1 MGCLAA
7 KVQAANARFA
17 AWPDLIG
24 VSVMAEKSGV
34 AARREEIRKQY
45 WPKED
50 LWTGEKEVGWFP
62 GPRTLPLILGLLSS
76 KEISAKKDPS
86 SVYLDLVSRQRGE
99 GVIEMGHEADH
110 AFASGY
116 EGRRAIRTW
125 QERMKIL
132 EDNGFIKTVEVG
144 NQRFRYVAI
153 VHPTTA
159 VQRLRD
165 SKRIPDKWWNAYV
178 ARKLETREATHEQRE
193 KKKATAQKVVPLV
206 PPGKA
211 QGQKKAGSK

>member
-1 MGCLAA
+1 
-7 KVQAANARFA
+7 
-17 AWPDLIG
+17 
-24 VSVMAEKSGV
+24 MAEKSGA

-62 GPRTLPLILGLLSS
+62 VPRTLPLILSLLSS
-76 KEISAKKDPS
+76 KEISGKKDPS
-86 SVYLDLVSRQRGE
+86 SVYLDLLSRQRGE

-116 EGRRAIRTW
+116 EGRRAVRTW

-132 EDNGFIKTVEVG
+132 EANGFIRTVEVG
-144 NQRFRYVAI
+144 NQQYKYVAI

-165 SKRIPDKWWNAYV
+165 AKKVPTKWWNAYV
-178 ARKLETREATHEQRE
+178 TRKLETKEATHEQRE
-193 KKKATAQKVVPLV
+193 KKKASAQKVVALT
-206 PPGKA
+206 PGVKVN
-211 QGQKKAGSK
+211 KVRSK

>member
-1 MGCLAA
+1 MT
-7 KVQAANARFA
+7 
-17 AWPDLIG
+17 
-24 VSVMAEKSGV
+24 EKSGV
-34 AARREEIRKQY
+34 AARREVVRKQY

-62 GPRTLPLILGLLSS
+62 APRTLPLILSLLSS

-86 SVYLDLVSRQRGE
+86 SVYLELLSRQRGE

-110 AFASGY
+110 SYASGY
-116 EGRRAIRTW
+116 EGRRAVRTW

-132 EDNGFIKTVEVG
+132 ESNGFIRTVEIG

-159 VQRLRD
+159 VQKLRD
-165 SKRIPDKWWNAYV
+165 SKKLPDKWWNAYV
-178 ARKLETREATHEQRE
+178 ARKLETGEATHEQRE
-193 KKKATAQKVVPLV
+193 KKKANAQKIVSLV
-206 PPGKA
+206 PSEA
-211 QGQKKAGSK
+211 SAGQKKARAK

>member
-1 MGCLAA
+1 
-7 KVQAANARFA
+7 
-17 AWPDLIG
+17 
-24 VSVMAEKSGV
+24 MAEKSGV
-34 AARREEIRKQY
+34 AARREELRKQY
-45 WPKED
+45 WPDED

-62 GPRTLPLILGLLSS
+62 APRTLPLILGLLSS
-76 KEISAKKDPS
+76 KAVSQKKDPS
-86 SVYLDLVSRQRGE
+86 SVYLDLISRQRGE

-110 AFASGY
+110 AFAAGY
-116 EGRRAIRTW
+116 EGRRAVRTW

-165 SKRIPDKWWNAYV
+165 SRKIPDRWWNAYV
-178 ARKLETREATHEQRE
+178 ARKVETREATHEQRE
-193 KKKATAQKVVPLV
+193 KRKEGAQKVVPIGR
-206 PPGKA
+206 PTKSSG
-211 QGQKKAGSK
+211 AGRAKSK